1 MCGPFSNSRPRA
13 GKTLGSPGL
22 HRAGA
27 AVGALALP
35 NVSAGSVG
43 WSPHPLPLLGG
54 LPHAAV
60 PLSTRV
66 DGDDDSPQEFS
77 AFEWTLGISPQPDE
91 AEEGTRERED
101 NKSETERESKTDDF
115 KFKSIL
121 RLSLGWLLGES
132 EKETILN
139 LIRFV
144 FFFFFKVVVFS
155 LLTPTPL
162 KLKVCYIK
170 NYSIHTICNKIEF

>member
-1 MCGPFSNSRPRA
+1 MGPLPNSRPRA

-27 AVGALALP
+27 AAGALALP

-91 AEEGTRERED
+91 TEEGTGERED
-101 NKSETERESKTDDF
+101 NKSETERERESKNGDF
-115 KFKSIL
+115 KFKIIL
-121 RLSLGWLLGES
+121 RLFLGWLLGEG
-132 EKETILN
+132 EKETILD

-144 FFFFFKVVVFS
+144 SLFFFKVQS
-155 LLTPTPL
+155 SHSCPLLP
-162 KLKVCYIK
+162 
-170 NYSIHTICNKIEF
+170 